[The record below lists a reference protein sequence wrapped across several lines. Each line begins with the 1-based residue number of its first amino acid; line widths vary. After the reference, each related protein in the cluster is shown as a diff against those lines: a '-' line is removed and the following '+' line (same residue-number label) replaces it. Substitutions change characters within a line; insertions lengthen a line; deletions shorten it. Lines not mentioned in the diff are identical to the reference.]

1 VRRDVALSLGFEHVA
16 ACVDRADE
24 RSALSGVTRCW
35 LARVGQRGDF
45 ALRLRPT
52 GVDEDTHRVLVVDV
66 VREAR
71 WYIGVG
77 DVLRKRLLARHGGH
91 ARLYRR
97 FDRAEYVLVLLR
109 GASAVCQGARHT
121 TEAVPEALIDRAS
134 DAPYKGKELM
144 LPRWY
149 RWG

>member
-1 VRRDVALSLGFEHVA
+1 MLQNLE
-16 ACVDRADE
+16 
-24 RSALSGVTRCW
+24 T
-35 LARVGQRGDF
+35 LA
-45 ALRLRPT
+45 
-52 GVDEDTHRVLVVDV
+52 
-66 VREAR
+66 REAR
-71 WYIGVG
+71 SWPFEQARNLLAH
-77 DVLRKRLLARHGGH
+77 VLRKRLLARHGGH

-109 GASAVCQGARHT
+109 GASAVRQGARHT

>member
-1 VRRDVALSLGFEHVA
+1 M
-16 ACVDRADE
+16 
-24 RSALSGVTRCW
+24 TRCW

-52 GVDEDTHRVLVVDV
+52 GVDEDTHGVLVVDV

-109 GASAVCQGARHT
+109 GASAVRQGARHT